1 MTVGR
6 RDDDEVLRPGDG
18 GTHHGPAV
26 DGAHG
31 DDGREEKA
39 TRDRVGAQQANGG
52 RARDEYVSGDRAG
65 DENANGDHAG
75 GTDGGRL
82 REDDVAGLVAGALK
96 GSADAWDGLVERFS
110 NRVWAICRVY
120 RLGPADAADV
130 FQQTWLRALENLS
143 TLRDHAAF
151 GAWLGTTCRNEARAA
166 LRRAK
171 RTHPVDE
178 TWLLDL
184 EAGPDGDPELPM
196 LVEARDAELW
206 AAFNRLMPRCQRV
219 LRVLVVDAEDRRPSY
234 ELAASSLDIPIGSLG
249 PTRKRCLAQLRKF
262 LTERIEDEGLHS

>member
-1 MTVGR
+1 MDDPGGHGGITDRGARGGGAGRPGRRQIQWGATMTVGR
-6 RDDDEVLRPGDG
+6 RDDDEVLHPGDG
-18 GTHHGPAV
+18 ATTYDRDALGEPA
-26 DGAHG
+26 
-31 DDGREEKA
+31 
-39 TRDRVGAQQANGG
+39 ANGAAG
-52 RARDEYVSGDRAG
+52 GDRARDE
-65 DENANGDHAG
+65 
-75 GTDGGRL
+75 
-82 REDDVAGLVAGALK
+82 DVAVLVAGALK
-96 GSADAWDGLVERFS
+96 GSADAWDGLVERYS

-184 EAGPDGDPELPM
+184 EAGPEGDPELPM

-206 AAFNRLMPRCQRV
+206 AAFDRLMPRCQRV

-262 LTERIEDEGLHS
+262 LTERIEDEGSHS